1 MFIGLKFIVQ
11 KVNLLF
17 IELVFIVHKANC
29 CCFIVNKVGLLLSG
43 LSFIV
48 NKVGLLLVNLILS
61 LIIISTEHEDFG
73 NDIDITIVKTRA
85 KLLIRTR
92 IVLYNYYIMI
102 FR

>member
-1 MFIGLKFIVQ
+1 MLIVNKVGLLLFGLMFIVNGVGLLLFGLK
-11 KVNLLF
+11 
-17 IELVFIVHKANC
+17 
-29 CCFIVNKVGLLLSG
+29 FIVNKVGLLLSG

-92 IVLYNYYIMI
+92 IVLYIYYIMI